1 MTLLEKLT
9 ADYKES
15 MKNKEETRKL
25 ILNYVLAQIKQK
37 KIDMQQELSDD
48 DIITLIRKEIKAL
61 CETISFLEKGNNQ
74 EELAIETEKKNILEQ
89 YLPQMLS
96 REETWALLEK
106 MVKELWI
113 TDLKTQRG
121 MIMKAVK
128 EQYKSVVDGAILNDL
143 INEKLS

>member
-48 DIITLIRKEIKAL
+48 DIIALIRKEIKAL

-106 MVKELWI
+106 MIQELWI

-121 MIMKAVK
+121 LLMKELMANHKSELDWAV
-128 EQYKSVVDGAILNDL
+128 VNDI
-143 INEKLS
+143 INSRL